1 MTQDESLHMYG
12 AVWGQYGDTLG
23 LTEKGIDNVH
33 MERPVLMFR
42 PAHVPS
48 KWSKSYLHS
57 TPFRCGNN
65 RAVDWTN
72 ERRMQC
78 SV

>member
-23 LTEKGIDNVH
+23 LTEKGITNVH

-48 KWSKSYLHS
+48 SQ
-57 TPFRCGNN
+57 
-65 RAVDWTN
+65 
-72 ERRMQC
+72 RMGAE
-78 SV
+78 